1 MSLSWDNKQ
10 GLFVGSPSSAT
21 LMVKLVALVY
31 VAIFLLILLMSTC
44 TPAFAQATNE
54 RQWYIAVDTAGISRV
69 APHTYVT
76 WVFAKATPT
85 AFPSSGIIVA
95 WDCKARKVK
104 RLAQVK
110 YHLSSD
116 STTVTGDI
124 EEVNQPWVPVSDE
137 RMYTLVCAIG
147 ATRPNSVIEPVIPK
161 SSPPRLR
168 QPTSDA

>member
-1 MSLSWDNKQ
+1 MALSWNTEH
-10 GLFVGSPSSAT
+10 PSACPLLLKLAT
-21 LMVKLVALVY
+21 LIYTALV
-31 VAIFLLILLMSTC
+31 ILLFLLSTC
-44 TPAFAQATNE
+44 APASAQETSE

-69 APHTYVT
+69 APDTYVT

-85 AFPSSGIIVA
+85 SFPSSGIIVA

-110 YHLSSD
+110 YHLSPD

-137 RMYTLVCAIG
+137 RMYQLVCSIG
-147 ATRPNSVIEPVIPK
+147 ATRPDSVIEPVIPK
-161 SSPPRLR
+161 SSPPRFR